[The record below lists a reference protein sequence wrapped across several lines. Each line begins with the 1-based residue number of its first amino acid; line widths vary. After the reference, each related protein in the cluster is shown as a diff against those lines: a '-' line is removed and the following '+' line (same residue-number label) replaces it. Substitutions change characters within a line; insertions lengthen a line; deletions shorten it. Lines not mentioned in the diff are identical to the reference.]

1 MGAGAF
7 RRRRRVFGHLYH
19 PHLLVNSR
27 RAIDLGP
34 GKDPHVL
41 LFVQE
46 DGDSFYRNERN
57 HLLAVVF
64 GHFGWHYYQ
73 RYRERELQA
82 AELGRELVEA
92 RLDALRLQLNPHFL
106 FTHAARYFR
115 SDS

>member
-27 RAIDLGP
+27 RAIDRGP

-41 LFVQE
+41 LFTQE

-57 HLLAVVF
+57 HLLAGGLWPFWVALLPALS
-64 GHFGWHYYQ
+64 GARTADRGTGTGTG
-73 RYRERELQA
+73 RGQA
-82 AELGRELVEA
+82 
-92 RLDALRLQLNPHFL
+92 
-106 FTHAARYFR
+106 
-115 SDS
+115 